1 VTVANRKGEARD
13 APPDGSSKRESATMR
28 RLLVGLAIFTAG
40 ALGMVGAGL
49 LDQAWLGPDAVPD
62 GAPLTQLLWL
72 VPAVLPPLLVAAAL
86 LARGRTSELGLFLL
100 GWGCLWPVVLAYWV
114 LGTVAARL
122 SGGFPPPIGIIGGP
136 TAMVMAL
143 FFAVLPLAGLWFL
156 TTAGRQRRSGG
167 RVSPT

>member
-1 VTVANRKGEARD
+1 
-13 APPDGSSKRESATMR
+13 MR
-28 RLLVGLAIFTAG
+28 RHLVSVAIFIAG

-49 LDQAWLGPDAVPD
+49 LDQVLLGPDAVPD
-62 GAPLTQLLWL
+62 AAPPTQLLWL
-72 VPAVLPPLLVAAAL
+72 VLGVLPPLLVAAAL

-114 LGTVAARL
+114 LGTLAAKL

-136 TAMVMAL
+136 TATVMAL

-156 TTAGRQRRSGG
+156 ATAGRRHGSDR
-167 RVSPT
+167 RVSPS